1 MRRFLAIAALV
12 AAGCSS
18 ESGQSVTP
26 TGPRGTASTTGLGTS
41 EWPEPSWGMYG
52 RTLSRTFSSE
62 APSPISRS
70 TVQSL
75 VPAWVYKTAKTV
87 TASPAVVDG
96 TLYVGDWAGVMY
108 ALDTIGG
115 SLRWKFATER
125 APGAAFGPI
134 VSSAAVA
141 DVTVAGA
148 VRRLVIFGSG
158 PRLYALDA
166 DDGSPVWVRNV
177 GALDAAGRPLLAD
190 DPTEIESSPL
200 VWEGT
205 VFVGMD
211 THNQGD
217 EQTAGIRGGLLAVDA
232 ATGDLRWK
240 FEPELGAGLGCGG
253 VWSSPTLDPSR
264 RRVFFAT
271 ANCTKDVEWT
281 RHVEAVTALDADGG
295 QVEWTFQPH
304 PPNRKDWDFG
314 ATPNL
319 FRDRD
324 GREVLG
330 AGNKDGAYY
339 ALDPEDGGLLWR
351 RQVAP
356 GGDLGEDFAIGGFI
370 GSPAA
375 WGGRIFGGTAIGG
388 SPFYQALEGTDG
400 SITWQDSTAVPTYAA
415 TAVVNGVAFH
425 GALDSLL
432 RARDTTTGLSLW
444 AMPVLGPVSSG
455 PAIVGDSVYVGSGTS
470 SSDLCGKDTPIFSD
484 LCTLVFDEGTAMT
497 GGVHAFRLLGGH

>member
-1 MRRFLAIAALV
+1 MRRILAIAVLV

-18 ESGQSVTP
+18 GSGSSATIAGSGEVA
-26 TGPRGTASTTGLGTS
+26 GTTGLGTS
-41 EWPEPSWGMYG
+41 EWPEPAWGMYG

-62 APSPISRS
+62 TASPISRS
-70 TVQSL
+70 TVL
-75 VPAWVYKTAKTV
+75 TLLPAWIYKTAKTV

-108 ALDTIGG
+108 ALDAGDG
-115 SLRWKFATER
+115 SLRWKFATED

-134 VSSAAVA
+134 VSSAAIA
-141 DVTVAGA
+141 DVAIAGA

-166 DDGSPVWVRNV
+166 GDGSLAWERHV
-177 GALDAAGRPLLAD
+177 GALDDAGSAPAD

-217 EQTAGIRGGLLAVDA
+217 ERTGGIRGGLLAVDA
-232 ATGDLRWK
+232 ATGHLRWK
-240 FEPELGAGLGCGG
+240 FEPELGAGVGCGG
-253 VWSSPTLDPSR
+253 VWSSPTLDPAR
-264 RRVFFAT
+264 RRVFLAT
-271 ANCTKDVEWT
+271 ANCTKDFAWT
-281 RHVEAVTALDADGG
+281 RHVEAVTALDADTG
-295 QVEWTFQPH
+295 QVEWAFQPH

-339 ALDPEDGGLLWR
+339 ALDPEGGGLLWR
-351 RQVAP
+351 RQVAQ

-370 GSPAA
+370 GSPAV
-375 WGGRIFGGTAIGG
+375 WRGRVFGGTAIGG
-388 SPFYQALEGTDG
+388 LPFYHALEGTDG
-400 SITWQDSTAVPTYAA
+400 SVVWQDLTAVPTYAA
-415 TAVVNGVAFH
+415 SAVVNGVVFH

-432 RARDTTTGLSLW
+432 RARDTTTGLPLW

-484 LCTLVFDEGTAMT
+484 VCTLVFEEATALT
-497 GGVHAFRLLGGH
+497 GGVHAFRLLGGAP